1 MIVSIVYGG
10 YSSEKDMSTENAH
23 YIREALRECGYET
36 HLVPYERRFW
46 NRREF
51 HLPEVVLM
59 LRQSSM
65 TKYCVSFTLTVVVSV
80 HPNGRF

>member
-36 HLVPYERRFW
+36 HLVPYEK
-46 NRREF
+46 N
-51 HLPEVVLM
+51 LVGT
-59 LRQSSM
+59 LRA
-65 TKYCVSFTLTVVVSV
+65 
-80 HPNGRF
+80 